1 MSKTKGNVLAVISGP
16 SGVGKG
22 TVIKS
27 MFEMCPALCESVS
40 CTTRPPREG
49 EQDGREYFFI
59 THARFEEMIQRGELL
74 EYSSHFGN
82 YYGTPRA
89 FVEQKLKTCDVI
101 LEIEVDGALQ
111 VKAAHPSAVLIM
123 ILPPSME
130 ELERRLKL
138 RGTESDEKIAQRLAR
153 AGYELSKK
161 DKYDYCVVNDDVDR
175 AAERILNIIRE
186 EKEVLHDDK

>member
-22 TVIKS
+22 TVIKR

-74 EYSSHFGN
+74 EYSSHFNN

-89 FVEQKLKTCDVI
+89 FVEQKLKTGDVI

>member
-1 MSKTKGNVLAVISGP
+1 MSKSKGNVLAVISGP

-22 TVIKS
+22 TVIKR

-40 CTTRPPREG
+40 CTTRPSREG

-138 RGTESDEKIAQRLAR
+138 RGTESDEKIVQRLAR

>member
-1 MSKTKGNVLAVISGP
+1 MSKSKGNVLAVISGP

-22 TVIKS
+22 TVIKR
-27 MFEMCPALCESVS
+27 MFEMCHALCESVS

>member
-1 MSKTKGNVLAVISGP
+1 MSKSKGNVLAVISGP

-22 TVIKS
+22 TVIKR

-101 LEIEVDGALQ
+101 LEIDVDGALQ

>member
-1 MSKTKGNVLAVISGP
+1 MSKSKGNVLAVISGP

-22 TVIKS
+22 TVIKR

-89 FVEQKLKTCDVI
+89 FVEHKLKTCDVI

>member
-1 MSKTKGNVLAVISGP
+1 MSKSKGNVLAVISGP

-22 TVIKS
+22 TVIKR

-49 EQDGREYFFI
+49 EQDGREYFFV
-59 THARFEEMIQRGELL
+59 TRARFEEMIQRGELL

-82 YYGTPRA
+82 YYGTPKA

>member
-22 TVIKS
+22 TVIKR

-123 ILPPSME
+123 IL
-130 ELERRLKL
+130 ERRLKL

>member
-1 MSKTKGNVLAVISGP
+1 MSKSKGNVLAVISGP

-22 TVIKS
+22 TVIKR

-123 ILPPSME
+123 ILPPSMD

>member
-22 TVIKS
+22 TVIKR

>member
-1 MSKTKGNVLAVISGP
+1 MSKSNSVLAVISGP

-22 TVIKS
+22 TVIKR

-49 EQDGREYFFI
+49 EQDGREYFFV
-59 THARFEEMIQRGELL
+59 TRARFEEMIQRGELL
-74 EYSSHFGN
+74 EYSSHFNN

-138 RGTESDEKIAQRLAR
+138 RGTESDEKVAQRLAR
-153 AGYELSKK
+153 ASYELSKK
-161 DKYDYCVVNDDVDR
+161 DKYDYCVVNDDVTS
-175 AAERILNIIRE
+175 AAERILHIIRKN
-186 EKEVLHDDK
+186 KEVLHNDK

>member
-22 TVIKS
+22 TVIKR

-89 FVEQKLKTCDVI
+89 FVEHKLKTCDVI

>member
-22 TVIKS
+22 TVIKR

-49 EQDGREYFFI
+49 EQDGREYFFV
-59 THARFEEMIQRGELL
+59 TRARFEEMIQRGELL

>member
-1 MSKTKGNVLAVISGP
+1 MSKSKGNVLAVISGP

-22 TVIKS
+22 TVIKR

>member
-1 MSKTKGNVLAVISGP
+1 MSKSKGNVLAVISGP

-22 TVIKS
+22 TVIKR

-59 THARFEEMIQRGELL
+59 THARFEEMMQRGELL